1 LQGYRHFGPIERK
14 DTVKTIALRKARD
27 ILKEAQYYGAV
38 IPDNDGP
45 IWPYVEK
52 INGKPDHEFL
62 SLQLCGGLRFS
73 EGPEYLFRE
82 SDNKKVEIQG
92 SSMFLMSTIGK
103 KIEVKIL
110 QERNLE

>member
-1 LQGYRHFGPIERK
+1 M
-14 DTVKTIALRKARD
+14 KTITLKKARD
-27 ILKEAQYYGAV
+27 ILKDAYCEGAV

-62 SLQLCGGLRFS
+62 LLQLCGGIRFS
-73 EGPEYLFRE
+73 EGPEYSFRE
-82 SDNKKVEIQG
+82 GDNKKVEVRR
-92 SSMFLMSTIGK
+92 SSMFLVSTIGK

-110 QERNLE
+110 KERILE

>member
-1 LQGYRHFGPIERK
+1 M
-14 DTVKTIALRKARD
+14 KTITLKKARD
-27 ILKEAQYYGAV
+27 ILKEAQHEGAV

-45 IWPYVEK
+45 IWPYIEK
-52 INGKPDHEFL
+52 LNGKPDHEFL
-62 SLQLCGGLRFS
+62 GLQLCGGVRFS
-73 EGPEYLFRE
+73 EGPEYSFRE
-82 SDNKKVEIQG
+82 GDNKKVEVRG